1 LSTFELSSASPTE
14 VAADALIVP
23 FFQGREPGPGVDAVQ
38 RALGADLMSTLA
50 EHDIQGKVGESFTI
64 PTFGRMGP
72 KTVVLVGLGKKAEAG
87 AGAIRKAAMKVA
99 RIAAKFPT
107 VASTMHQVGDS
118 PQDSAQAFV
127 EGVALGA
134 YRFDRYKEKPID
146 AASQE
151 KPKLEK
157 VLALSDGRRTAAQ
170 SGISRGQVYGEAANW
185 ARDLVN
191 TPAIDATPTYLADE
205 ARAMA
210 RRAGLTCKI
219 WTKAE
224 LQRGGF
230 GGILGVGAGSV
241 NEPRLIELTYE
252 GGGSRQPIGL
262 TGKGVTFDSGGLSIK
277 DAAGMEWMKADM
289 GGAAAALATMRALAE
304 LQPKVKVIAA
314 IPSAENLPSGSAIR
328 PGDVLR
334 HRGGKTSEVLNT
346 DAEGRLIL
354 ADALAY
360 LAEKKPRVIID
371 SATLT
376 GAAMIALGIDVY
388 AVIGSDQ
395 QLIADLLA
403 AGREA
408 GEEGWELPLWTDY
421 RRHIESSV
429 ADVKN
434 IGIRWGGAITA
445 ALFLKEFV
453 GDIPWAHLDVA
464 GTAFAEQPGDLWPK
478 GATGSPARTLIR
490 YIEGQAGRGGQSR
503 EAVRRTAPSTRGTP
517 KRATAKRATAKR
529 ATPKRSAPKRAA
541 PRGRR

>member
-1 LSTFELSSASPTE
+1 LPTFELSSASPTQ
-14 VAADALIVP
+14 VAADALIIP
-23 FFQGREPGPGVDAVQ
+23 FFQGGEPGPGVEAVQ
-38 RALGADLMSTLA
+38 QALGANLMSTLA
-50 EHDIQGKVGESFTI
+50 DHGVQGKVGESFTI
-64 PTFGRMGP
+64 PTFGKIEP
-72 KTVVLVGLGKKAEAG
+72 KTVVLVGLGRKAEVGTA
-87 AGAIRKAAMKVA
+87 AIRKAAMKVA
-99 RIAAKFPT
+99 RSVAKFRT
-107 VASTMHQVGDS
+107 VASTVHQVGDS
-118 PQDSAQAFV
+118 PQDSAHAFA
-127 EGVALGA
+127 EGAALGA
-134 YRFDRYKEKPID
+134 YRFDRYKERPID
-146 AASQE
+146 SASQD
-151 KPKLEK
+151 KPKLTK
-157 VLALSDGRRTAAQ
+157 ILALTDGRRSASQ
-170 SGISRGQVYGEAANW
+170 SGFARGQVYAEAANW

-191 TPAIDATPTYLADE
+191 TPAIDATPAYLADE
-205 ARAMA
+205 ARTMA
-210 RRAGLTCKI
+210 RQSGLTSKI

-252 GGGSRQPIGL
+252 GGAGNRAPIGI
-262 TGKGVTFDSGGLSIK
+262 TGKSVTFDSGGLSIK

-289 GGAAAALATMRALAE
+289 GGAAAALATMRAVAE
-304 LQPKVKVIAA
+304 LQPKVNVIAA
-314 IPSAENLPSGSAIR
+314 IPSAENLPGGSAIR

-376 GAAMIALGIDVY
+376 GAAMIALGNDVY

-395 QLIADLLA
+395 QLIDALLA
-403 AGREA
+403 AGREG
-408 GEEGWELPLWTDY
+408 GERGWELPLWTDY

-464 GTAFAEQPGDLWPK
+464 GTAFAEQPGDMWPR

-490 YIEGQAGRGGQSR
+490 YIEGQAGRGR
-503 EAVRRTAPSTRGTP
+503 AP
-517 KRATAKRATAKR
+517 RA
-529 ATPKRSAPKRAA
+529 SAPKANPPRKPSSRKSSARTTRSKRAGA
-541 PRGRR
+541 RRRG